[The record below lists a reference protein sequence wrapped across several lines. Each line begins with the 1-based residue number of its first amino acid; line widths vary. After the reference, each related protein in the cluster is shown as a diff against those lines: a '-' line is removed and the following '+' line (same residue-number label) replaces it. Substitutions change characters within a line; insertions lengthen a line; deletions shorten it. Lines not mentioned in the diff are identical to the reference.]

1 MQYALFQIT
10 QKVKPT
16 TQEAEIR
23 RIMVWSQPR
32 QIGHESL
39 SWKNPSQK

>member
-1 MQYALFQIT
+1 MALLAIDGLEFPMNSFIHMQYALFQIT

-23 RIMVWSQPR
+23 RIMV
-32 QIGHESL
+32 
-39 SWKNPSQK
+39 